1 MPLFALNLIVLLGVN
16 AVIATVATWLLP
28 IRRRVAFFACM
39 LAISPLA
46 LALASPNT
54 MTAWNI
60 AGYALNYLV
69 IPCLFWKGPWA
80 RRAVCALLL
89 VATEI
94 SSEMVFGLLII
105 FAGLNVNRDTIDA
118 SSIIARA
125 LCGVSMLAIGR
136 AVAIAVRHAGWQGPA
151 ADKRERDAGRA
162 STARAAAGGA
172 DAGASPNRPQGSARL
187 RPRDCRAAQA
197 PDRPYLLFLATQLG
211 FLLVGSTIIMANRNT
226 SPAIYLIMVVSV
238 AVCLAADVLAF
249 ASLSR
254 LGAALRERERAAA
267 LERQLAVYVHA
278 AERTM
283 RDAEDAAR
291 FRHDQRNHLQVLGA
305 LVERGE
311 RGRALAYVR
320 ALRRSLAE
328 LSATSELGDS
338 GERPTPTPPARAAS
352 TTHARPSPPDPPSPA
367 STGADPSPRA
377 LQPNPCKNPRR
388 GTGAPQP
395 LPSQSTV
402 P

>member
-136 AVAIAVRHAGWQGPA
+136 AVAIAVRRAGWQGPA
-151 ADKRERDAGRA
+151 ADKRERGAGRA

-187 RPRDCRAAQA
+187 RLRDCRAAQA

-291 FRHDQRNHLQVLGA
+291 FRHDQRNHLQGTRGA
-305 LVERGE
+305 GRTRGARARPRLRARTAPQPRE
-311 RGRALAYVR
+311 LPAASKPGVPGGRPV
-320 ALRRSLAE
+320 
-328 LSATSELGDS
+328 
-338 GERPTPTPPARAAS
+338 PTPSTGAAS
-352 TTHARPSPPDPPSPA
+352 TTHARPNPPDPA
-367 STGADPSPRA
+367 SAGADPSPRA